1 MSFNYSLNLAD
12 FGDYIKAGSLIADRI
27 NPYEQLMYANSPIS
41 ALFFYLVSWVLPF
54 PILPVMVHLLNVLG
68 ALFFLKWY
76 VGQKFNALYLNLFCI
91 SLILGVGRALFGNVQ
106 VTGITLGLVALAFT
120 LDHKLKSSY
129 LSLSLLLLALEI
141 KPQITIPFLVLF
153 IFQKTG
159 VFKKISFLFFSALTL
174 HATVELYFGNN
185 LHFTWLE
192 KVLRYSKNSI
202 LESSY
207 EISIWKGINQIID
220 QQQFLRLMSLFSI
233 LITLIFVA
241 KYSKSNRE
249 KAIFLALIFP
259 VFNSYVHLY
268 DYVGILLIAIK
279 YVNLKKLESLILILP
294 FLFIFPVSK
303 NLFSLSLTIE
313 LLVISTII
321 FVLKS
326 RALLWV
332 GLSLV
337 SSQII
342 AYSWVFDLNQEIQ
355 MSFYLSLFTVFLSYY
370 VHRSIFKTAVTHSDV
385 R

>member
-1 MSFNYSLNLAD
+1 MKNTTISKILVKIPSSLPLSIIAFISIFTIISFNYSLNLAD

-41 ALFFYLVSWVLPF
+41 ALFFYLVSWILPF

-76 VGQKFNALYLNLFCI
+76 VDQKFNALYLNLFCI

-174 HATVELYFGNN
+174 HATVELYFGSN

-202 LESSY
+202 LQTSY

-220 QQQFLRLMSLFSI
+220 QQQFLRL
-233 LITLIFVA
+233 
-241 KYSKSNRE
+241 
-249 KAIFLALIFP
+249 
-259 VFNSYVHLY
+259 
-268 DYVGILLIAIK
+268 
-279 YVNLKKLESLILILP
+279 
-294 FLFIFPVSK
+294 
-303 NLFSLSLTIE
+303 FSLLSG
-313 LLVISTII
+313 V
-321 FVLKS
+321 VL
-326 RALLWV
+326 A
-332 GLSLV
+332 
-337 SSQII
+337 
-342 AYSWVFDLNQEIQ
+342 FC
-355 MSFYLSLFTVFLSYY
+355 
-370 VHRSIFKTAVTHSDV
+370 
-385 R
+385 